1 MPADRRV
8 ETHNAAV
15 FPPLVS
21 AAISTHRPSFLALMD
36 SRSSHNAKSEQAVN
50 QSDLRLEETPVT
62 VLKATVT
69 LLV

>member
-8 ETHNAAV
+8 ETHTM
-15 FPPLVS
+15 PLLSSLVS
-21 AAISTHRPSFLALMD
+21 AAISTHRPPFLALID
-36 SRSSHNAKSEQAVN
+36 SRSSRDAKSEQAVN